1 MELRKRT
8 KEDKWISSH
17 LVSTFRA
24 TQEQIEKAFGEP
36 TDGCCDIDEK
46 VQNEWEL
53 MSGSHIV
60 SIYDWKE
67 YRNYDYDE
75 VLEWHIGSDCDDM
88 DFISEVKR
96 EIRTRIASA
105 R

>member
-8 KEDKWISSH
+8 KDDKWISSH

-24 TQEQIEKAFGEP
+24 TQEEIEKAFGEP
-36 TDGCCDIDEK
+36 TYTEWDIEEK

-53 MSGSHIV
+53 MSGEHIV
-60 SIYDWKE
+60 TIYDWKE
-67 YRNYDYDE
+67 YRKYDYDE
-75 VLEWHIGSDCDDM
+75 VLEWHIGSDCDES
-88 DFISEVKR
+88 DFISGVKE
-96 EIRTRIASA
+96 EILTKIASA

>member
-8 KEDKWISSH
+8 KNDKWISSH
-17 LVSTFRA
+17 LVDTFRA

-36 TDGCCDIDEK
+36 TDCSFDIDEK

-53 MSGSHIV
+53 MSGKHIV
-60 SIYDWKE
+60 TIYDWKE
-67 YRNYDYDE
+67 YRHYDYDE
-75 VLEWHIGSDCDDM
+75 VLEWHIGSDCDDA
-88 DFISEVKR
+88 DFITNVKK
-96 EIRTRIASA
+96 EILTKIASA

>member
-24 TQEQIEKAFGEP
+24 TQHQIEKAFGEP

-60 SIYDWKE
+60 TIYDWKE
-67 YRNYDYDE
+67 YRNYGYNE
-75 VLEWHIGSDCDDM
+75 VLEWHIGSDCDES
-88 DFISEVKR
+88 DFISEVKS
-96 EIRTRIASA
+96 EILSKIASA
-105 R
+105 Q